1 MGNKNSKERNVRK
14 LIELGNGSL
23 AITLPIEDI
32 RELGWRKKQKVV
44 VKRKGKTLIISDW
57 KK

>member
-1 MGNKNSKERNVRK
+1 MGGGRSMG
-14 LIELGNGSL
+14 L
-23 AITLPIEDI
+23 TLPVEIL

-44 VKRKGKTLIISDW
+44 VKRTGKRIIIEDW